1 MDDRSVMNLKSSDR
15 LKQEIDNEQG
25 LILFKFQQTVED
37 FDNESED
44 DLGISVTISRSIAG
58 GREGIE
64 SHWKIYATEDL
75 GESWNVKAI
84 CIDSEDSRYQPEDE
98 VQFEIYKEDDVW
110 DIESSLKNTIEEEGF

>member
-1 MDDRSVMNLKSSDR
+1 MIKNFEEFTKEVKESFSKLDFEPINW
-15 LKQEIDNEQG
+15 G
-25 LILFKFQQTVED
+25 VED

-64 SHWKIYATEDL
+64 SHWKIYAIEDF

-110 DIESSLKNTIEEEGF
+110 DLETILKDTLEEEGF